1 MRAAPASIG
10 LFTLLAG
17 APTSLAF
24 ECTPVDEAPY
34 ASIRWEVREL
44 SFSLAAP
51 GSRTMDPVA
60 AQEAVVRSFE
70 RWAAPDCTD
79 LSFRFAGVVP
89 AGSLP
94 SETNPVVFVDADW
107 RHDAAAVGL
116 TTMTY
121 RTQSG
126 IIQYGLMELN
136 EHFFRFGDAEAD
148 CLDDGIT
155 YDLEAVVTHEAGHF
169 IGLAHPRPEAL
180 EGADRPPTMSPAIG
194 VCNSDFRSLEQDDE
208 SGLCFIYPVGAPARQ
223 CPALPAQPDPLVGN
237 RAFGCAAARAGE
249 GPEWAWAWLF
259 SLLLAGRCF
268 WRWGFKPACPRP
280 REG

>member
-1 MRAAPASIG
+1 MRAAISLACLLGVASVGPAA
-10 LFTLLAG
+10 F
-17 APTSLAF
+17 AF

-34 ASIRWEVREL
+34 ASIRWELRAL
-44 SFSLAAP
+44 SFSIAAP
-51 GSRTMDPVA
+51 GSRTMDPIL
-60 AQEAVVRSFE
+60 AQDAVVRSFE

-94 SETNPVVFVDADW
+94 AETNPVVFVDSDW

-126 IIQYGLMELN
+126 LIQYGLMELN
-136 EHFFRFGDAEAD
+136 EHLFRFGDAEGD
-148 CLDDGIT
+148 CLDDGVT

-180 EGADRPPTMSPAIG
+180 EGEARPPTMSPAIA
-194 VCNSDFRSLEQDDE
+194 VCSAEFRSLEADDE
-208 SGLCFIYPVGAPARQ
+208 AGLCFIYPRGAPARQ
-223 CPALPAQPDPLVGN
+223 CPALPSQPEPLVGN
-237 RAFGCAAARAGE
+237 RAFGCLAAGADPHPSAV
-249 GPEWAWAWLF
+249 WLGVF
-259 SLLLAGRCF
+259 GLIATGRRF
-268 WRWGFKPACPRP
+268 FRRRPKAACPRP
-280 REG
+280 RGG